1 MNTPTAAGPSWVK
14 DFVWLAA
21 IWGSSF
27 LFMRHAAMEFGA
39 LPTAALRVA
48 VASLFLMPLLHWRGL
63 TPDLR
68 RHWRPVFLV
77 GILNS
82 GIPFAC
88 YSFALLHITTGLSAI
103 LNATVPLFGA
113 LVAWAWL
120 KDRPNGTRMLGLA
133 IGFVG
138 VALLA
143 TGKPS
148 VPAGATPSSE
158 TETGWAVLAC
168 LVATLC
174 YGISAS
180 FTKRYLSALPPLVTA
195 TGSQM
200 GATLGLAL
208 PALWAWPTHTP
219 GIQAWGSV
227 LVLGVLCTGFAYIL
241 FFKLIGIAGPA
252 KALTVTFLVPVFAL
266 AYGAILL
273 GERVTPWML
282 LCGAVILAGTSL
294 SAGLVTAKRTPTHKQ
309 AP

>member
-1 MNTPTAAGPSWVK
+1 
-14 DFVWLAA
+14 
-21 IWGSSF
+21 
-27 LFMRHAAMEFGA
+27 MRHAALEFGA
-39 LPTAALRVA
+39 LPTAALRVM

-63 TPDLR
+63 TPDLK

-77 GILNS
+77 GVLNS

-120 KDRPNGTRMLGLA
+120 KDRPNGVRMLGLA

-148 VPAGATPSSE
+148 TPIGATPSGEVE
-158 TETGWAVLAC
+158 TRWAVLAC

-180 FTKRYLSALPPLVTA
+180 FTKRYLSDLPPLVTA

-200 GATLGLAL
+200 GASLGLAV
-208 PALWAWPTHTP
+208 PAIWVWPTHTP
-219 GIQAWGSV
+219 SLQAWGAV
-227 LVLGVLCTGFAYIL
+227 VVLGVLCTGFAYIL
-241 FFKLIGIAGPA
+241 FFKLIGVAGPA

-266 AYGAILL
+266 AYGAVLL
-273 GERVTPWML
+273 GEAVTPWML

-294 SAGLVTAKRTPTHKQ
+294 SAGLITAKRSKQ
-309 AP
+309 STDKP

>member
-1 MNTPTAAGPSWVK
+1 MNTPATRKPSWVK

-27 LFMRHAAMEFGA
+27 LFIRHAALEFGA
-39 LPTAALRVA
+39 LPTAALRVT
-48 VASLFLMPLLHWRGL
+48 VASLFLMPLLLWRGL
-63 TPDLR
+63 ASDLK

-77 GILNS
+77 GVLNS

-113 LVAWAWL
+113 LVAWVWL
-120 KDRPNGTRMLGLA
+120 KDRPNGMRLLGLA

-148 VPAGATPSSE
+148 APAGAIPSTE
-158 TETGWAVLAC
+158 AETGWAMLAC
-168 LVATLC
+168 LVATMC
-174 YGISAS
+174 YGIGAS
-180 FTKRYLSALPPLVTA
+180 FTKRHLSALPPLVTA
-195 TGSQM
+195 TGSQI
-200 GATLGLAL
+200 GASLGLAL
-208 PALWAWPTHTP
+208 PAMWTWPTHTP
-219 GIQAWGSV
+219 SVQAWGAV

-273 GERVTPWML
+273 GELVTPWVL
-282 LCGAVILAGTSL
+282 TCGTVILAGTSL
-294 SAGLVTAKRTPTHKQ
+294 SAGLITAKRTTVYKKK
-309 AP
+309 